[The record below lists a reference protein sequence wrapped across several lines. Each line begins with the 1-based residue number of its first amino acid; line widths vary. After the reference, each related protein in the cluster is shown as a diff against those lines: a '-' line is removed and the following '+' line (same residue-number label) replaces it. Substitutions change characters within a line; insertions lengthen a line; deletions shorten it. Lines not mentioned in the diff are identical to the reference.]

1 MPDSKIK
8 HAGVLAEPNSVP
20 LSPKTGFANCDAG
33 CTYEYPLILRE
44 AAAIGIRLSHAS
56 LGSQDTGKMLSN
68 TSIICLWVWDN
79 LGKLRLI
86 PDRKIVLEM
95 IFF

>member
-1 MPDSKIK
+1 MLEFGRTQII
-8 HAGVLAEPNSVP
+8 P
-20 LSPKTGFANCDAG
+20 LSLKNQDLQTAMQAAHK
-33 CTYEYPLILRE
+33 EYPLILRE
-44 AAAIGIRLSHAS
+44 GAAIGIRQRHAS

-79 LGKLRLI
+79 LGKLRII
-86 PDRKIVLEM
+86 PDMKIVLEM